1 MIAQTAAKT
10 REHLQAFSGRLSVG
24 LSKPARRFVGEA
36 LYGIAARGS
45 VRLSEIGRSLE
56 EPIALIKT
64 ETRLSRNLARPE
76 LASIGD
82 AVLAEGAGRI
92 GARTLLVLDLS
103 DIAKP
108 YAEKME
114 HLARVRD
121 GSAGTIADGYWLTQV
136 IGVEN
141 EDNAILPLYAAL
153 YSQKAPDFVS
163 ENEEILTAVRTV
175 AAACHGRGVWVVDR
189 GGDRGELYAPLIAE
203 KHAFVIR
210 NKGDR
215 HLLIGHSPAG
225 EAKASTEALAA
236 SCPMHFATH
245 IVRESHGQEVACRLD
260 YGFRPVRLPHQPNTP
275 LWLVVVR
282 GLGEKPLMLLTNIEM
297 RRNRKTVWWAVA
309 AYLTRWR
316 IVPEAR
322 LRHDE
327 ETIRFIKQSY
337 DLEDI
342 RVMTY
347 RRLRNMVVLVNA
359 VAFFTASVLG
369 TRMKLEILSTHLITA
384 SKRLFGIPD
393 FRYYAIADGIR
404 EVCARSP
411 RRVAKPLATMPQ
423 LAFGLP

>member
-1 MIAQTAAKT
+1 MIAQTAAKM
-10 REHLQAFSGRLSVG
+10 REHLEAFSGRLSAR

-56 EPIALIKT
+56 EPIPLIKT

-76 LASIGD
+76 LACVGD
-82 AVLAEGAGRI
+82 AVLAESAGRI

-121 GSAGTIADGYWLTQV
+121 GSTGTIADGYWLTHV

-141 EDNAILPLYAAL
+141 EDNAIVPLYAAL

-163 ENEEILTAVRTV
+163 ENAEILTAVRTV

-189 GGDRGELYAPLIAE
+189 GGDRGELYAPLIE
-203 KHAFVIR
+203 EGHSFIIR

-215 HLLIGHSPAG
+215 HLLTGHSPDS
-225 EAKASTEALAA
+225 EAKAATVELAI
-236 SCPMHFATH
+236 SCPMHYATH
-245 IVRESHGQEVACRLD
+245 IVREEQGQEVSYRLD
-260 YGFRPVRLPHQPNTP
+260 YGFRRVRLPNHPQVP

-282 GLGEKPLMLLTNIEM
+282 GLGVKPLMLLTNLEM
-297 RRNRKTVWWAVA
+297 RRERKTLWWAVS
-309 AYLTRWR
+309 AYFTRWR
-316 IVPEAR
+316 I
-322 LRHDE
+322 E

-347 RRLRNMVVLVNA
+347 RRLQNMVVLVNA
-359 VAFFTASVLG
+359 VAFFTASVIG
-369 TRMKLEILSTHLITA
+369 TRMKLEILATHLMTA

-393 FRYYAIADGIR
+393 FRYYAIADGMR

-411 RRVAKPLATMPQ
+411 RRVVRPLERMPQ
-423 LAFGLP
+423 LAFGFP

>member
-1 MIAQTAAKT
+1 MIAQTAAKM
-10 REHLQAFSGRLSVG
+10 RAHLEAFSGRLSAT

-45 VRLSEIGRSLE
+45 VRLSEIARSLD

-76 LASIGD
+76 LAAVGD
-82 AVLAEGAGRI
+82 AVLAEGARRI
-92 GARTLLVLDLS
+92 GERTLLILDLS

-121 GSAGTIADGYWLTQV
+121 GSEGAIADGYWLAHV
-136 IGVEN
+136 VGVEN
-141 EDNAILPLYAAL
+141 EDNAIVPLYASL
-153 YSQKAPDFVS
+153 WSQKAPAFVS
-163 ENEEILTAVRTV
+163 ENEEVLTAIRSV
-175 AAACHGRGVWVVDR
+175 AAACHGRGVWVIDR
-189 GGDRGELYAPLIAE
+189 GGDRGEIYAPLIGE
-203 KHAFVIR
+203 GHDFIVR

-215 HLLIGHSPAG
+215 HLLVGHSPAG
-225 EAKASTEALAA
+225 TAKAATEDLAA
-236 SCPMHFATH
+236 SCPMYFATH
-245 IVRESHGQEVACRLD
+245 IVREVRGSEVSHRLD
-260 YGFRPVRLPHQPNTP
+260 YGFRPVRLPNHAHKK

-282 GLGEKPLMLLTNIEM
+282 GLGENPLMLLTNIGM
-297 RRNRKTVWWAVA
+297 KRNRKTLWWAVC

-316 IVPEAR
+316 I
-322 LRHDE
+322 E

-342 RVMTY
+342 RVLTY
-347 RRLRNMVVLVNA
+347 QRLRNMVVLVNA
-359 VAFFTASVLG
+359 VAFFTANVIGS
-369 TRMKLEILSTHLITA
+369 RMKLQILATHLITA

-393 FRYYAIADGIR
+393 FRFYAIADGIR

-411 RRVAKPLATMPQ
+411 RRIIRPLDQIPQ
-423 LAFGLP
+423 LAFGFP

>member
-1 MIAQTAAKT
+1 MIAQTAAKM
-10 REHLQAFSGRLSVG
+10 RAHLEAFSGRLSAT

-45 VRLSEIGRSLE
+45 VRLSEIARSLD

-76 LASIGD
+76 LAAVGD
-82 AVLAEGAGRI
+82 AVLAEGARRI
-92 GARTLLVLDLS
+92 GERTLLILDLS

-121 GSAGTIADGYWLTQV
+121 GSEGAIADGYWLAHV
-136 IGVEN
+136 VGVEN
-141 EDNAILPLYAAL
+141 EDNAIVPLYASL
-153 YSQKAPDFVS
+153 WSQKAPAFVS
-163 ENEEILTAVRTV
+163 ENEEVLTAIRSV
-175 AAACHGRGVWVVDR
+175 AAACHGRGVWVIDR
-189 GGDRGELYAPLIAE
+189 GGDRGEIYAPLIGE
-203 KHAFVIR
+203 GHDFIVR

-215 HLLIGHSPAG
+215 HLLVGHSPAG
-225 EAKASTEALAA
+225 TAKAATEDLAA
-236 SCPMHFATH
+236 SCPMYFATH
-245 IVRESHGQEVACRLD
+245 IVREERGSEVSHRLD
-260 YGFRPVRLPHQPNTP
+260 YGFRPVRLPNHAHKK

-282 GLGEKPLMLLTNIEM
+282 GLGENPLMLLTNIGM
-297 RRNRKTVWWAVA
+297 KRNRKTLWWAVC

-316 IVPEAR
+316 I
-322 LRHDE
+322 E

-342 RVMTY
+342 RVLTY
-347 RRLRNMVVLVNA
+347 QRLRNMVVLVNA
-359 VAFFTASVLG
+359 VAFFTANVIGS
-369 TRMKLEILSTHLITA
+369 RMKLQILATHLITA

-393 FRYYAIADGIR
+393 FRFYAIADGIR

-411 RRVAKPLATMPQ
+411 RRIIRPLDQIPQ
-423 LAFGLP
+423 LAFGFP